1 MIVTAI
7 LNLIV
12 QIITMFLSPLP
23 TVTELP
29 FDMDFAAVFFVSTVK
44 GLVNLLPWFG
54 IVWTLLLWALYIK
67 FILYAWHWAR
77 WLIELV
83 RG

>member
-1 MIVTAI
+1 MLLYAI
-7 LNLIV
+7 FN
-12 QIITMFLSPLP
+12 IIIFTVGFVLGPFP

-29 FDMDFAAVFFVSTVK
+29 FDMDFAARFFVSTVK
-44 GLVNLLPWFG
+44 GLVSIMPWFG

-77 WLIELV
+77 WLIELL